1 MYPAE
6 QKANPVYSTNKY
18 YISNFNN
25 NSTTRLG
32 RRKVNSGERE
42 KKLLRE
48 GFREK
53 GEEKGKSKLASV
65 LLAGKFDTG
74 FFVVESNS

>member
-1 MYPAE
+1 MCVYPAE

-42 KKLLRE
+42 KKSYY
-48 GFREK
+48 GKDSAKKVKKKEK
-53 GEEKGKSKLASV
+53 
-65 LLAGKFDTG
+65 
-74 FFVVESNS
+74 